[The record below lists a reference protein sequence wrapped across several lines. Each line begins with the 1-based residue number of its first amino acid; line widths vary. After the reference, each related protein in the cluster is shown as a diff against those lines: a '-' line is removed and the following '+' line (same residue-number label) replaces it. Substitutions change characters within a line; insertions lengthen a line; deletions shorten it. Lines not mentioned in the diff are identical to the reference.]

1 MTHRA
6 SIASSSTTRRTSR
19 HDERPNRDRILTA
32 AIETLARDPEASIS
46 DIAKAAGV
54 VRRTVYGHFEN
65 RRALFIGI
73 ADQVA
78 TDVAAS
84 VPNPADL
91 PEDPALALAVFILA
105 TWPTGNRYRA
115 LLEVARKELGE
126 QRILELMEPT
136 RQPSLAI
143 IEDGQARGVFS
154 SYLPASSL
162 VALSDAATMTII
174 EEANKGVIANPGQA
188 LAIVSL
194 VQAGVDLPTSTEI
207 VARAVEII
215 ARQHRLDSDSNEQLR

>member
-6 SIASSSTTRRTSR
+6 VTARASR
-19 HDERPNRDRILTA
+19 HDERSNRDRILTA
-32 AIETLARDPEASIS
+32 AIETYARDPEASIG

-54 VRRTVYGHFEN
+54 VRRTVYGYFEN
-65 RRALFIGI
+65 RRALIMGI

-78 TDVAAS
+78 ADLATS
-84 VPNPADL
+84 VPDVADL
-91 PEDPALALAVFILA
+91 PEDPALALAVFTLM
-105 TWPTGNRYRA
+105 TWPVGNRYRV

-126 QRILELMEPT
+126 QRILELIEPA

-143 IEDGQARGVFS
+143 TEDGQARGVFS

-188 LAIVSL
+188 LATISL
-194 VQAGVDLPTSTEI
+194 VQAGIDLPRSTEI
-207 VARAVEII
+207 VARAVELV
-215 ARQHRLDSDSNEQLR
+215 ARQHLLGNDATNPAG

>member
-6 SIASSSTTRRTSR
+6 VTARASR
-19 HDERPNRDRILTA
+19 HDERSNRDRILTA
-32 AIETLARDPEASIS
+32 AIETYARDPEASIG

-54 VRRTVYGHFEN
+54 VRRTVYGYFEN
-65 RRALFIGI
+65 RRALIMGI

-78 TDVAAS
+78 ADLATS
-84 VPNPADL
+84 VPDLADL
-91 PEDPALALAVFILA
+91 PEDPALALAVFTLV
-105 TWPTGNRYRA
+105 TWPVGNRYRV

-126 QRILELMEPT
+126 QRILELIEPA

-143 IEDGQARGVFS
+143 TEDGQARGVFS

-188 LAIVSL
+188 LATISL
-194 VQAGVDLPTSTEI
+194 VQAGIDLPRSTEI
-207 VARAVEII
+207 VARAVELV
-215 ARQHRLDSDSNEQLR
+215 ARQHLLGNDATNPAG